1 MIATIKISNSIS
13 ISKEYSTILALHSY
27 NSVGLTGQF
36 KTNDQNQTRD
46 IILSVVLFFP
56 WKKLAPIIH
65 NATEPQTLQSVMLV
79 AAYAA
84 NLSHR

>member
-46 IILSVVLFFP
+46 IILSVVFFFHGKNWP
-56 WKKLAPIIH
+56 L
-65 NATEPQTLQSVMLV
+65 
-79 AAYAA
+79 
-84 NLSHR
+84 LSTMQLNRRHFSLLC